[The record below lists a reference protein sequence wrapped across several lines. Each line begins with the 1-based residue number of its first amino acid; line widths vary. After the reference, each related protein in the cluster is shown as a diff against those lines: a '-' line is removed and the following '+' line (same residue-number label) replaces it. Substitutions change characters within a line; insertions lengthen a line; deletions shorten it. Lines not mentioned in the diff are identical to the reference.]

1 MMEITEV
8 LGSYLGKQTQV
19 ALKEL
24 PKISKELGYYFDCR
38 CAFYKSY
45 SNNYSHII
53 GYVVNEEKR
62 TITLY
67 SGFLSYF
74 IYYIK
79 DRYGYVGYR
88 ELLTLCKNGV
98 ETIVSFGNH
107 GNPSK
112 YKILEGYSDFL
123 KELN

>member
-1 MMEITEV
+1 MEITEV
-8 LGSYLGKQTQV
+8 LDSYLGKQTQV

-24 PKISKELGYYFDCR
+24 PKIARESKYYFNCI
-38 CAFYKSY
+38 CSFYKTY
-45 SNNYSHII
+45 SDDYSHII
-53 GYVVNEEKR
+53 GYVVNEEQG

-74 IYYIK
+74 IHYIK

-88 ELLTLCKNGV
+88 ELLTLCTSGV
-98 ETIVSFGNH
+98 DAIVSFGNH
-107 GNPSK
+107 GNSSK

>member
-1 MMEITEV
+1 MEITEV
-8 LGSYLGKQTQV
+8 LDSYLGKQTHV

-24 PKISKELGYYFDCR
+24 PKIACELGYYFDCR
-38 CAFYKSY
+38 CAFYKTY
-45 SNNYSHII
+45 SDNYSHII
-53 GYVVNEEKR
+53 GYVVNEKQR

-88 ELLTLCKNGV
+88 DLLTLCKSMV
-98 ETIVSFGNH
+98 DAIVSFGNH
-107 GNPSK
+107 GNSSK